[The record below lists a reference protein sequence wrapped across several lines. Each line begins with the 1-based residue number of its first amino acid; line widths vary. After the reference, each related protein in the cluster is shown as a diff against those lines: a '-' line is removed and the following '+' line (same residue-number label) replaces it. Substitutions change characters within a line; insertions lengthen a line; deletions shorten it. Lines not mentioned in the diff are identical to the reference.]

1 MKFFKIFFLS
11 VILFFNTSL
20 FADEASDWLRKE
32 IDIIL
37 NAYLNE
43 NISNEERFLMIEQT
57 INENFAGTGIA
68 KFIAGNAWT
77 KASKETKKNYVKSFK
92 RHLALN
98 IASMMQ
104 GYSDQKYELSSSKI
118 DKNKVILVNMEIFSN
133 TGSVVVTWRL
143 KEAKNRLFVI
153 DLLVADISLV
163 VTKRSEFNSMLKNVD
178 YNLEEF
184 NSILDNQNEESLQ
197 KNNQSIN
204 LKSII
209 VCFTH
214 FF

>member
-1 MKFFKIFFLS
+1 MKFFRIFFLS

-197 KNNQSIN
+197 KIINQ
-204 LKSII
+204 
-209 VCFTH
+209 
-214 FF
+214 

>member
-11 VILFFNTSL
+11 VIPFFNTSL

-118 DKNKVILVNMEIFSN
+118 DKNKVILVNMEIFSD

-197 KNNQSIN
+197 KIINQ
-204 LKSII
+204 
-209 VCFTH
+209 
-214 FF
+214 